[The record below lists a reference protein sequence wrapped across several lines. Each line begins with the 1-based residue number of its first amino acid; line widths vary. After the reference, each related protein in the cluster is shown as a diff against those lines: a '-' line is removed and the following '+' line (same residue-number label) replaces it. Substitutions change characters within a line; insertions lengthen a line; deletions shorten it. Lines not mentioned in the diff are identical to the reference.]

1 MPVVSSKIFPGV
13 ERNEMAESFQI
24 ESIIGQFL
32 VAAEAN
38 QWEEIDAKLQ
48 SLTAA
53 QIDEIKIGLCRLGI
67 DSESVGRPPFAQRL
81 MQICDQNAAAKSG
94 HHVGNTVNDAAEMG
108 FPSTNA
114 AMKLFKEGG
123 IQPPPPLRPMANVDV
138 PPSRFASN
146 HDSRGDEQRLTQ
158 QEAVVSGPVN
168 PKWVDGKEG
177 SGEFP
182 GEFGKYRLVK
192 ELGRGGMGVVFLAVD
207 QKLLRNV
214 ALKIPLLSHSSK
226 GALSESQKKERK
238 SRFLREAQS
247 MAKVKHPNLC
257 QVYDHDEFGEWHYLV
272 MEYIEGE
279 PLSTH
284 LRKRKIF
291 SQTEASRLLCTVAI
305 ALETLHD
312 QGLVH
317 RDLKPQNIMMTKA
330 FEPIVMDFGLSRQFL
345 VEEEEGEALTGEGVF
360 IGTLAFCSPEQIQG
374 RSDDIGPATDIYTL
388 GVILYQLVT
397 GQLPFRPSPTLGWDI
412 LNQVSPAPSKLR
424 PDLDPLIDAICQKS
438 LAKRPSDRYSSAKA
452 FADDLQR
459 VMDCDSVNYATVIEQ
474 INQSGPPS
482 QRMVETSH
490 QPVTRFVSQAELRY
504 VTVVA
509 FGCEIGDGRSDE
521 THSTISERMLEHS
534 GSFKSFVEQRIFPL
548 GGVVVQETGSE
559 LIACFGYPQA
569 FEDSAQRAARAA
581 IKMMHDLSISLPETN
596 LPNASQYWAVIHSGE
611 AVVEQPDS
619 QAPTAILLT
628 GEVRTTVLKIAS
640 VTEPGMVVM
649 TAATHQKISLYF
661 EHESLGSIRVRG
673 AQKPYELFKLIKE
686 KPNRNRVDLVDPGN
700 LSPLVGRNS
709 ELATLKER
717 WEHALDGLGQIVL
730 LIGSAGLG
738 KSRLIRE
745 LREHV
750 IDDGLEPIE
759 VIEFRC
765 SQNQQGTSFFPAV
778 DYLSRSLD
786 FEHLNE
792 PARLE
797 AVVQVLSEL
806 KMESVENIS
815 LLCMLLGVLSDGR
828 FPVLNLSP
836 QKIKERTEL
845 LLLKWLSQLT
855 QVTPVLFIVEDLH
868 WLDPSTLELLE
879 KHVSEF
885 QAGRMLSILTF
896 RPEFET
902 PWKSKSHQTQ
912 IALNRLTTRQIGE
925 MVCKRTHRKALPEL
939 VLKSIIERTDGV
951 PLFIEELLAVMIE
964 SGVLER
970 ADQGEDISALLNF
983 IPAALQDL
991 LLPRLNR
998 MGANREVIQLAATIG
1013 REFEISLLSAASAL
1027 AADQIQLE
1035 LDKFVAA
1042 EILFRNRNDL
1052 SANYIFK
1059 HALLQ
1064 DAAYKSMLTKKRQSC
1079 HQQVAE
1085 AIERGFQ
1092 DIVNTQPALLAHHF
1106 TEAGVT
1112 DLAIQYWLKAGQT
1125 SQSQSANIA
1134 AIRHLERGLEL
1145 TMSLPKS
1152 PTRDLLELNL
1162 KLPLSGLLMAIKGY
1176 AAPEVEPIQN
1186 RCIEI
1191 ARGVGDDSLLFT
1203 VLIANWEWLFIRGR
1217 HEESFVRCPEVIQ
1230 LAQALNRPGMK
1241 SEAHWCQNCTSFYSG
1256 DFEST
1261 RRHALI
1267 GAENYDRIACIEYAK
1282 VTQQNSGPLNLAYLG
1297 MAQWQ
1302 LGYADQ
1308 AFQSLHLALEMAM
1321 ELKHSFTQAMVLW
1334 KVSQTYDFAG
1344 LGVQTIEYAD
1354 RCLRI
1359 ADEQQFAFWS
1369 ALANGCKGVGLKHL
1383 GRFDESINLLKTSI
1397 LQLESTGSFI
1407 LFPKYRSHLAES
1419 LWKAGLVEEAQAQL
1433 DQAFLDQNAGEY
1445 FMHAELL
1452 RIQGDFYFDRGDLD
1466 QAEDAYS
1473 KSIRVSTQQNAKMYR
1488 LKTTLHLCNLWK
1500 HQNNITAIKTNLKS
1514 LYEGFHEGLK
1524 MPVLIAAK
1532 ELLDSLNP

>member
-1 MPVVSSKIFPGV
+1 
-13 ERNEMAESFQI
+13 MAEFLQI
-24 ESIIGQFL
+24 QSIIGQLL
-32 VAAEAN
+32 VSAEAN
-38 QWEEIDAKLQ
+38 QWEEIDAKFQ

-67 DSESVGRPPFAQRL
+67 DSESAARPPFVQRL
-81 MQICDQNAAAKSG
+81 MQICDQNTAAKSG

-138 PPSRFASN
+138 SPSRFAST
-146 HDSRGDEQRLTQ
+146 HDSRGDEQLLTQ
-158 QEAVVSGPVN
+158 QEAVGSGPVN
-168 PKWVDGKEG
+168 AKWVDGKEG
-177 SGEFP
+177 LGEFP

-247 MAKVKHPNLC
+247 MAKMKHPNLC

-291 SQTEASRLLCTVAI
+291 SQREAARLLCTVAT
-305 ALETLHD
+305 ALQALHD

-317 RDLKPQNIMMTKA
+317 RDLKPQNIMMTKT
-330 FEPIVMDFGLSRQFL
+330 FEPVVMDFGLSRQFL

-412 LNQVSPAPSKLR
+412 LNQVSPPPSKLR
-424 PDLDPLIDAICQKS
+424 PDLDPLIDAICLKS
-438 LAKRPSDRYSSAKA
+438 LAKQPSDRYSSAKA

-459 VMDCDSVNYATVIEQ
+459 VMDFESVNYATVIEQ
-474 INQSGPPS
+474 INQSGTPS

-509 FGCEIGDGRSDE
+509 FGCEIGHDGSEE
-521 THSTISERMLEHS
+521 THSTISERILQ
-534 GSFKSFVEQRIFPL
+534 GTVSFKSFVEQQIIQL
-548 GGVVVQETGSE
+548 GGVVVQETGAE
-559 LIACFGYPQA
+559 LLACFGYPQA

-581 IKMMHDLSISLPETN
+581 IKIMHDLSKNLPGASLPD
-596 LPNASQYWAVIHSGE
+596 ASQCWVVIHSGE
-611 AVVEQPDS
+611 AVVEQPDP
-619 QAPTAILLT
+619 QFNEILLN
-628 GEVRTTVLKIAS
+628 GEVRTTVMKIAS

-649 TAATHQKISLYF
+649 TAATHQKIALYF

-686 KPNRNRVDLVDPGN
+686 KSNRNRVDLVDPGN
-700 LSPLVGRNS
+700 LSPLVGRNT
-709 ELATLKER
+709 ELSILKER

-750 IDDGLEPIE
+750 IGDGLEPIE

-778 DYLSRSLD
+778 EYLSRSLD
-786 FEHLNE
+786 LEHLSGL
-792 PARLE
+792 ARLE
-797 AVVQVLSEL
+797 AVVQLLTEL
-806 KMESVENIS
+806 KIESAENIS
-815 LLCMLLGVLSDGR
+815 LLCMLLGVPTDGH
-828 FPVLNLSP
+828 FPDLNLSP

-902 PWKSKSHQTQ
+902 PWKSKPHQTQ

-925 MVCKRTHRKALPEL
+925 MVCKRTHRKALPDL
-939 VLKSIIERTDGV
+939 VLKSMIERTDGV

-970 ADQGEDISALLNF
+970 ADQGEDVSALLNF

-991 LLPRLNR
+991 LLSRLNR

-1013 REFEISLLSAASAL
+1013 REFEVSLLSAASAL
-1027 AADQIQLE
+1027 SVDQIQIE
-1035 LDKFVAA
+1035 LDKLVAA

-1079 HQQVAE
+1079 HQQIAE

-1112 DLAIQYWLKAGQT
+1112 DLAIQYWLKAGQI

-1134 AIRHLERGLEL
+1134 AIRHFERGLEL

-1152 PTRDLLELNL
+1152 PSRDLLELNL

-1230 LAQALNRPGMK
+1230 LAQELNRPGMK

-1267 GAENYDRIACIEYAK
+1267 GAENYDRTACIEYAK

-1321 ELKHSFTQAMVLW
+1321 ELKHPFTEAMVLW

-1344 LGVQTIEYAD
+1344 MGEQTIEYAD

-1369 ALANGCKGVGLKHL
+1369 ALANGCKGVGLKYL
-1383 GRFDESINLLKTSI
+1383 GRLDDSIDLLKTSI

-1419 LWKAGLVEEAQAQL
+1419 FWKAGLFDAAQTQL

-1452 RIQGDFYFDRGDLD
+1452 RIQGDFHFDRGNLN
-1466 QAEDAYS
+1466 QAEDSYS
-1473 KSIRVSTQQNAKMYR
+1473 KSLSVAINQNAKMYL
-1488 LKTTLHLCNLWK
+1488 LKTTLRLCNLWK
-1500 HQNNITAIKTNLKS
+1500 QQNAIDAIKTKLKP
-1514 LYEGFHEGLK
+1514 LYEGFSEGLK

-1532 ELLDSLNP
+1532 EILDSLNP

>member
-1 MPVVSSKIFPGV
+1 
-13 ERNEMAESFQI
+13 MAEFLQI
-24 ESIIGQFL
+24 QSIIGQL
-32 VAAEAN
+32 LASAEAN
-38 QWEEIDAKLQ
+38 QWEEIDAKFQL
-48 SLTAA
+48 LTAS
-53 QIDEIKIGLCRLGI
+53 QIDEIKLGLCRRGF
-67 DSESVGRPPFAQRL
+67 DSESSDRPPFAQRL
-81 MQICDQNAAAKSG
+81 MQICDQNLAAKSG
-94 HHVGNTVNDAAEMG
+94 RYVGNTVNNAAEMG

-114 AMKLFKEGG
+114 AMKLFEEGG
-123 IQPPPPLRPMANVDV
+123 IQPPPPRWSITNVDV
-138 PPSRFASN
+138 APSSSAST
-146 HDSRGDEQRLTQ
+146 HDSWINEQVLTQ
-158 QEAVVSGPVN
+158 QEVVGSERSADAKLGG
-168 PKWVDGKEG
+168 GKDWL
-177 SGEFP
+177 GEFP
-182 GEFGKYRLVK
+182 EEFGKYRLVK

-214 ALKIPLLSHSSK
+214 ALKIPLLAHSSR

-247 MAKVKHPNLC
+247 MAKMKHPNLC

-284 LRKRKIF
+284 MRKRKIF
-291 SQTEASRLLCTVAI
+291 SQTEASRLLCTVAM
-305 ALETLHD
+305 ALESLHD

-317 RDLKPQNIMMTKA
+317 RDLKPQNIMMTKT
-330 FEPIVMDFGLSRQFL
+330 FEPIVMDFGLSRPFL
-345 VEEEEGEALTGEGVF
+345 VEEEEREALTGEGVF
-360 IGTLAFCSPEQIQG
+360 IGTLAFCSPEQILG

-397 GQLPFRPSPTLGWDI
+397 GQLPFRPSPTLGWEI

-424 PDLDPLIDAICQKS
+424 PDLDPLIDAICLKS
-438 LAKRPSDRYSSAKA
+438 LAKQPSDRYSSAKA

-474 INQSGPPS
+474 INQTGTLS
-482 QRMVETSH
+482 QRMVETSYE
-490 QPVTRFVSQAELRY
+490 PVTGFVSQAELRY

-509 FGCEIGDGRSDE
+509 FGCEIGDDGIDE
-521 THSTISERMLEHS
+521 THYTISERMLEQS
-534 GSFKSFVEQRIFPL
+534 VSFKSFVEQRIFPL

-559 LIACFGYPQA
+559 LIVCFGYPQA

-581 IKMMHDLSISLPETN
+581 IKMMHDLSTSLPETN
-596 LPNASQYWAVIHSGE
+596 LPHASQYWAVIHSGE
-611 AVVEQPDS
+611 AVVEQPDP
-619 QAPTAILLT
+619 QVNEILLN
-628 GEVRTTVLKIAS
+628 GEVRTTVMKIAS

-649 TAATHQKISLYF
+649 TAATHQKIALYF

-673 AQKPYELFKLIKE
+673 VQKPYELFKLIKE

-700 LSPLVGRNS
+700 LSPMVGRNS

-750 IDDGLEPIE
+750 INDGLELIE

-778 DYLSRSLD
+778 EYLSRSLD

-815 LLCMLLGVLSDGR
+815 LLCMLLGVPTDSR
-828 FPVLNLSP
+828 FPELNLSP

-855 QVTPVLFIVEDLH
+855 QVSPVLFIVEDLH

-902 PWKSKSHQTQ
+902 PWKSKPHQTQ

-925 MVCKRTHRKALPEL
+925 MVCKRAQRTALPEL
-939 VLKSIIERTDGV
+939 VLKSMIERTDGV

-991 LLPRLNR
+991 LLSRLNR

-1027 AADQIQLE
+1027 SADQIQFE
-1035 LDKFVAA
+1035 LDKLVAA

-1079 HQQVAE
+1079 HQRIAE

-1134 AIRHLERGLEL
+1134 AIRHFERGLEL

-1152 PTRDLLELNL
+1152 PSRDLLELNL

-1230 LAQALNRPGMK
+1230 LAHALNRPGMK

-1267 GAENYDRIACIEYAK
+1267 GAENYDRTASIEYAK

-1321 ELKHSFTQAMVLW
+1321 ELKHPFTEAMVLW

-1344 LGVQTIEYAD
+1344 MGEQTIEYAD

-1369 ALANGCKGVGLKHL
+1369 ALANGCKGVGLKYL
-1383 GRFDESINLLKTSI
+1383 GRFHDSIDLLKTSI

-1419 LWKAGLVEEAQAQL
+1419 FWKAGLFDAAQTQL

-1452 RIQGDFYFDRGDLD
+1452 RIQGDFHFDRGNLN
-1466 QAEDAYS
+1466 QAEDSYS
-1473 KSIRVSTQQNAKMYR
+1473 KSLSVAINQNAKMYQ
-1488 LKTTLHLCNLWK
+1488 LKTTLRLCNLWK
-1500 HQNNITAIKTNLKS
+1500 QQKAIDAIKTKLKP
-1514 LYEGFHEGLK
+1514 LYDGFSEGLK

-1532 ELLDSLNP
+1532 EILDSLNP

>member
-1 MPVVSSKIFPGV
+1 
-13 ERNEMAESFQI
+13 MAESFQI

-38 QWEEIDAKLQ
+38 QWKEIDAKLQ

-67 DSESVGRPPFAQRL
+67 DSESAGRPPLAQHL
-81 MQICDQNAAAKSG
+81 MRICDQNVAAKSG

-114 AMKLFKEGG
+114 AMKLLKEGE
-123 IQPPPPLRPMANVDV
+123 IQPPPPLQPIANVDV
-138 PPSRFASN
+138 PPSRFAST

-158 QEAVVSGPVN
+158 QEAVESGPVN
-168 PKWVDGKEG
+168 AKWVDGKEG

-247 MAKVKHPNLC
+247 MAKMKHPNLC

-284 LRKRKIF
+284 LSRRKIF
-291 SQTEASRLLCTVAI
+291 SQREAARLLCTVAT
-305 ALETLHD
+305 ALQALHD

-317 RDLKPQNIMMTKA
+317 RDLKPQNIMMTKT

-424 PDLDPLIDAICQKS
+424 PDLDPLIDAICLKS
-438 LAKRPSDRYSSAKA
+438 LAKQPSDRYSSAKA

-459 VMDCDSVNYATVIEQ
+459 VMDFESVNYATVIEQ
-474 INQSGPPS
+474 INQSGTPS

-490 QPVTRFVSQAELRY
+490 QPVTRFVYRAELRY

-509 FGCEIGDGRSDE
+509 FGCEIGHDGSEE
-521 THSTISERMLEHS
+521 THSTVSERILQ
-534 GSFKSFVEQRIFPL
+534 GTVSFKSFVEQQIIQL
-548 GGVVVQETGSE
+548 GGVVVQETGAE
-559 LIACFGYPQA
+559 LLACFGYPQA

-581 IKMMHDLSISLPETN
+581 IKIMHDLSKNLPGASLPD
-596 LPNASQYWAVIHSGE
+596 ASQCWVVIHSGE
-611 AVVEQPDS
+611 AVVEQPDP
-619 QAPTAILLT
+619 QFNEILLN
-628 GEVRTTVLKIAS
+628 GEVRTTVMKIAS

-649 TAATHQKISLYF
+649 TAATHQKIALYF

-686 KPNRNRVDLVDPGN
+686 KTNRNRVDLVDPGN
-700 LSPLVGRNS
+700 LSPLVGRNT
-709 ELATLKER
+709 ELSILKER

-750 IDDGLEPIE
+750 IGDGLEPIE

-778 DYLSRSLD
+778 EYLSRSLD
-786 FEHLNE
+786 LEHLSGL
-792 PARLE
+792 ARLE
-797 AVVQVLSEL
+797 AVVQLLTEL
-806 KMESVENIS
+806 KIESVENIS
-815 LLCMLLGVLSDGR
+815 LLCMLLGVPTDSH
-828 FPVLNLSP
+828 FPDLNLSP

-868 WLDPSTLELLE
+868 WLDPSTLELLG

-902 PWKSKSHQTQ
+902 PWKSKPHQTQ

-925 MVCKRTHRKALPEL
+925 MVCKRTHRKALPDL
-939 VLKSIIERTDGV
+939 VLKSMIERTDGV

-970 ADQGEDISALLNF
+970 ADQGEDVSALLNF

-991 LLPRLNR
+991 LLSRLNR
-998 MGANREVIQLAATIG
+998 MEANREVIQLAATIG
-1013 REFEISLLSAASAL
+1013 REFEVSLLSAASAL
-1027 AADQIQLE
+1027 SVDQIQIE
-1035 LDKFVAA
+1035 LDKLVAA

-1079 HQQVAE
+1079 HQQIAE

-1134 AIRHLERGLEL
+1134 AIRHFERGLEL

-1152 PTRDLLELNL
+1152 PSRDLLELNL

-1230 LAQALNRPGMK
+1230 LAQELNRPGMK

-1267 GAENYDRIACIEYAK
+1267 GAENYDRTACIEYAK

-1321 ELKHSFTQAMVLW
+1321 ELKHPFTEAMVLW

-1344 LGVQTIEYAD
+1344 MGEQTIEYAD

-1369 ALANGCKGVGLKHL
+1369 ALANGCKGVGLKYL
-1383 GRFDESINLLKTSI
+1383 GRLDDSIDLLKTSL

-1419 LWKAGLVEEAQAQL
+1419 LWKAGLVDEAQAQL
-1433 DQAFLDQNAGEY
+1433 DQAFLDQSAGEY

-1452 RIQGDFYFDRGDLD
+1452 RIQGDFYLDRGDLD

-1473 KSIRVSTQQNAKMYR
+1473 KSMRVSTQQNAKMYL
-1488 LKTTLHLCNLWK
+1488 LKTTLHFCNLWK
-1500 HQNNITAIKTNLKS
+1500 NQNNITSIKTNLKP

>member
-1 MPVVSSKIFPGV
+1 
-13 ERNEMAESFQI
+13 MAESVQI
-24 ESIIGQFL
+24 ESIIGQL
-32 VAAEAN
+32 LDAAEAN
-38 QWEEIDAKLQ
+38 QWKEIDAKFQ
-48 SLTAA
+48 SLVAS
-53 QIDEIKIGLCRLGI
+53 QIDEIKIELCRRGL
-67 DSESVGRPPFAQRL
+67 DSESAGRPQFAQRL
-81 MQICDQNAAAKSG
+81 MQICEQNATAKTGSYIG
-94 HHVGNTVNDAAEMG
+94 ITVNDAAKIE
-108 FPSTNA
+108 FPST
-114 AMKLFKEGG
+114 KDWL
-123 IQPPPPLRPMANVDV
+123 
-138 PPSRFASN
+138 
-146 HDSRGDEQRLTQ
+146 
-158 QEAVVSGPVN
+158 
-168 PKWVDGKEG
+168 
-177 SGEFP
+177 GEFP
-182 GEFGKYRLVK
+182 LEFGKYRLVK

-226 GALSESQKKERK
+226 GELSELQKKERK
-238 SRFLREAQS
+238 LRFLREAQS

-257 QVYDHDEFGEWHYLV
+257 QVYDHDDFGEWHYLV

-291 SQTEASRLLCTVAI
+291 SQTEAASLLCTVAI
-305 ALETLHD
+305 AIQALHD

-317 RDLKPQNIMMTKA
+317 RDLKPQNIMMTNS
-330 FEPIVMDFGLSRQFL
+330 FQPIVMDFGLSRQFRD
-345 VEEEEGEALTGEGVF
+345 EDESLTVKGGFV
-360 IGTLAFCSPEQIQG
+360 GTLAFCSPEQLLG
-374 RSDDIGPATDIYTL
+374 KSDDIGPATDVYTL

-397 GQLPFRPSPTLGWDI
+397 GQLPFRPGPTLGWEI
-412 LNQVSPAPSKLR
+412 LNTVSPPPSKLR
-424 PDLDPLIDAICQKS
+424 PDLDPLIDAICLKS
-438 LAKRPSDRYSSAKA
+438 MSKQPFDRYSSAKA

-459 VMDCDSVNYATVIEQ
+459 VMDCAPLNSTTEIEL
-474 INQSGPPS
+474 INPSGPPS
-482 QRMVETSH
+482 QRMVETSYE
-490 QPVTRFVSQAELRY
+490 PVTGFVSQAELRY

-509 FGCEIGDGRSDE
+509 FGCEIGDDVIDE
-521 THSTISERMLEHS
+521 NHSTISERMLEQS
-534 GSFKSFVEQRIFPL
+534 VTFKSFVEQRIFSL
-548 GGVVVQETGSE
+548 GGVVVHDTGAE

-581 IKMMHDLSISLPETN
+581 IKTMNDLSTSLPGTN
-596 LPNASQYWAVIHSGE
+596 LPNASQCWAVIHSGE

-619 QAPTAILLT
+619 QALTEILLT
-628 GEVRTTVLKIAS
+628 GEVRNTVLKIAS

-649 TAATHQKISLYF
+649 TAAAHQKISLFF

-673 AQKPYELFKLIKE
+673 AQKPHELFKLIKE
-686 KPNRNRVDLVDPGN
+686 KSNRNRVDLVDPGN

-717 WEHALDGLGQIVL
+717 WEHALDGLGQVVL

-750 IDDGLEPIE
+750 IGDGLEPTVI
-759 VIEFRC
+759 IEFRC

-778 DYLSRSLD
+778 EYLSRSLD

-792 PARLE
+792 PERLQ

-806 KMESVENIS
+806 KMESAENIS
-815 LLCMLLGVLSDGR
+815 LLCMLLGVPTDSR
-828 FPVLNLSP
+828 FPELSLSP
-836 QKIKERTEL
+836 KKMKERTEL

-855 QVTPVLFIVEDLH
+855 QVNPVLFIVEDLH

-902 PWKSKSHQTQ
+902 PWKSKPHQTQ

-925 MVCKRTHRKALPEL
+925 MVCKRTNRKALPGL

-991 LLPRLNR
+991 LLARLNR

-1027 AADQIQLE
+1027 SVDQIQLE
-1035 LDKFVAA
+1035 LDKLVTA

-1052 SANYIFK
+1052 RANYIFK

-1079 HQQVAE
+1079 HQRVAE
-1085 AIERGFQ
+1085 AIESGFQ

-1134 AIRHLERGLEL
+1134 ATQHFQRGIEL
-1145 TMSLPKS
+1145 AMTLPIS
-1152 PTRDLLELNL
+1152 PTRDKLELGL
-1162 KLPLSGLLMAIKGY
+1162 KLPQSAVLMAAKGY
-1176 AAPEVEPIQN
+1176 SAPEVAPLHD

-1191 ARGVGDDSLLFT
+1191 CRQLGDGSPLFP
-1203 VLIANWEWLFIRGR
+1203 VLIGKWGWNFIASRFDEC
-1217 HEESFVRCPEVIQ
+1217 HVRCQEVI
-1230 LAQALNRPGMK
+1230 AIANEKRGPGMIA
-1241 SEAHWCQNCTSFYSG
+1241 EAHWTQVCTSFFEG
-1256 DFEST
+1256 DFSNA
-1261 RRHALI
+1261 RQHAEI
-1267 GAENYDRIACIEYAK
+1267 GLAHYDRVASMELIK
-1282 VTQQNSGPLNLAYLG
+1282 VTQQGCGPLMKSFLG
-1297 MAQWQ
+1297 LTLWK
-1302 LGYADQ
+1302 LGYPDQ
-1308 AFQSLHLALEMAM
+1308 ALATLNESLEMCRELAHPFTQVVVNWEVGQCYDFVRFGEKALEKGCETFSLANELGATWYIGLGLGSQGEALKHFGRDEEAIPMLEQCLSTTKNVGAKCTLGKFSGSLALA
-1321 ELKHSFTQAMVLW
+1321 LW
-1334 KVSQTYDFAG
+1334 KV
-1344 LGVQTIEYAD
+1344 
-1354 RCLRI
+1354 
-1359 ADEQQFAFWS
+1359 
-1369 ALANGCKGVGLKHL
+1369 
-1383 GRFDESINLLKTSI
+1383 GRRDD
-1397 LQLESTGSFI
+1397 
-1407 LFPKYRSHLAES
+1407 A
-1419 LWKAGLVEEAQAQL
+1419 WKMLEEAL
-1433 DQAFLDQNAGEY
+1433 GYLTSGERY
-1445 FMHAELL
+1445 IEADLL
-1452 RIQGDFYFDRGDLD
+1452 RYQGDFHRDLEEWD
-1466 QAEDAYS
+1466 QAEAAYQES
-1473 KSIRVSTQQNAKMYR
+1473 LAVAIRQHAKSDELRTTICLGRIWVQQGKKTKARAALAKVFDWF
-1488 LKTTLHLCNLWK
+1488 T
-1500 HQNNITAIKTNLKS
+1500 
-1514 LYEGFHEGLK
+1514 EGFGT
-1524 MPVLIAAK
+1524 PDLIDAQK
-1532 ELLDSLNP
+1532 LLQEWS

>member
-1 MPVVSSKIFPGV
+1 
-13 ERNEMAESFQI
+13 
-24 ESIIGQFL
+24 
-32 VAAEAN
+32 
-38 QWEEIDAKLQ
+38 
-48 SLTAA
+48 
-53 QIDEIKIGLCRLGI
+53 
-67 DSESVGRPPFAQRL
+67 
-81 MQICDQNAAAKSG
+81 
-94 HHVGNTVNDAAEMG
+94 
-108 FPSTNA
+108 
-114 AMKLFKEGG
+114 MKLFKEGG

-138 PPSRFASN
+138 SPSRFAST
-146 HDSRGDEQRLTQ
+146 HDSRGDEQLLTQ
-158 QEAVVSGPVN
+158 QEAVGSGPVN
-168 PKWVDGKEG
+168 AKWVDGKEG
-177 SGEFP
+177 LGEFP

-247 MAKVKHPNLC
+247 MAKMKHPNLC

-291 SQTEASRLLCTVAI
+291 SQREAARLLCTVAT
-305 ALETLHD
+305 ALQALHD

-317 RDLKPQNIMMTKA
+317 RDLKPQNIMMTKT
-330 FEPIVMDFGLSRQFL
+330 FEPVVMDFGLSRQFL

-412 LNQVSPAPSKLR
+412 LNQVSPPPSKLR
-424 PDLDPLIDAICQKS
+424 PDLDPLIDAICLKS
-438 LAKRPSDRYSSAKA
+438 LAKQPSDRYSSAKA

-459 VMDCDSVNYATVIEQ
+459 VMDFESVNYATVIEQ
-474 INQSGPPS
+474 INQSGTPS

-509 FGCEIGDGRSDE
+509 FGCEIGHDGSEE
-521 THSTISERMLEHS
+521 THSTISERILQ
-534 GSFKSFVEQRIFPL
+534 GTVSFKSFVEQQIIQL
-548 GGVVVQETGSE
+548 GGVVVQETGAE
-559 LIACFGYPQA
+559 LLACFGYPQA

-581 IKMMHDLSISLPETN
+581 IKIMHDLSKNLPGASLPD
-596 LPNASQYWAVIHSGE
+596 ASQCWVVIHSGE
-611 AVVEQPDS
+611 AVVEQPDP
-619 QAPTAILLT
+619 QFNEILLN
-628 GEVRTTVLKIAS
+628 GEVRTTVMKIAS

-649 TAATHQKISLYF
+649 TAATHQKIALYF

-686 KPNRNRVDLVDPGN
+686 KSNRNRVDLVDPGN
-700 LSPLVGRNS
+700 LSPLVGRNT
-709 ELATLKER
+709 ELSILKER

-750 IDDGLEPIE
+750 IGDGLEPIE

-778 DYLSRSLD
+778 EYLSRSLD
-786 FEHLNE
+786 LEHLSGL
-792 PARLE
+792 ARLE
-797 AVVQVLSEL
+797 AVVQLLTEL
-806 KMESVENIS
+806 KIESAENIS
-815 LLCMLLGVLSDGR
+815 LLCMLLGVPTDGH
-828 FPVLNLSP
+828 FPDLNLSP

-902 PWKSKSHQTQ
+902 PWKSKPHQTQ

-925 MVCKRTHRKALPEL
+925 MVCKRTHRKALPDL
-939 VLKSIIERTDGV
+939 VLKSMIERTDGV

-970 ADQGEDISALLNF
+970 ADQGEDVSALLNF

-991 LLPRLNR
+991 LLSRLNR

-1013 REFEISLLSAASAL
+1013 REFEVSLLSAASAL
-1027 AADQIQLE
+1027 SVDQIQIE
-1035 LDKFVAA
+1035 LDKLVAA

-1079 HQQVAE
+1079 HQQIAE

-1112 DLAIQYWLKAGQT
+1112 DLAIQYWLKAGQI

-1134 AIRHLERGLEL
+1134 AIRHFERGLEL

-1152 PTRDLLELNL
+1152 PSRDLLELNL

-1230 LAQALNRPGMK
+1230 LAQELNRPGMK

-1267 GAENYDRIACIEYAK
+1267 GAENYDRTACIEYAK

-1321 ELKHSFTQAMVLW
+1321 ELKHPFTEAMVLW

-1344 LGVQTIEYAD
+1344 MGEQTIEYAD

-1369 ALANGCKGVGLKHL
+1369 ALANGCKGVGLKYL
-1383 GRFDESINLLKTSI
+1383 GRLDDSIDLLKTSI

-1419 LWKAGLVEEAQAQL
+1419 FWKAGLFDAAQTQL

-1452 RIQGDFYFDRGDLD
+1452 RIQGDFHFDRGNLN
-1466 QAEDAYS
+1466 QAEDSYS
-1473 KSIRVSTQQNAKMYR
+1473 KSLSVAINQNAKMYL
-1488 LKTTLHLCNLWK
+1488 LKTTLRLCNLWK
-1500 HQNNITAIKTNLKS
+1500 QQNAIDAIKTKLKP
-1514 LYEGFHEGLK
+1514 LYEGFSEGLK

-1532 ELLDSLNP
+1532 EILDSLNP

>member
-1 MPVVSSKIFPGV
+1 
-13 ERNEMAESFQI
+13 MAEFLQI
-24 ESIIGQFL
+24 QSIIGQLL
-32 VAAEAN
+32 VSAEAN
-38 QWEEIDAKLQ
+38 QWEEIDAKFQ

-67 DSESVGRPPFAQRL
+67 DSESAARPPFVQRL
-81 MQICDQNAAAKSG
+81 MQICDQNTAAKSG

-138 PPSRFASN
+138 SPSRFAST
-146 HDSRGDEQRLTQ
+146 HDSRGDEQLLTQ
-158 QEAVVSGPVN
+158 QEAVGSGPVN
-168 PKWVDGKEG
+168 AKWVDGKEG
-177 SGEFP
+177 LGEFP

-247 MAKVKHPNLC
+247 MAKMKHPNLC

-291 SQTEASRLLCTVAI
+291 SQREAARLLCTVAT
-305 ALETLHD
+305 ALQALHD

-317 RDLKPQNIMMTKA
+317 RDLKPQNIMMTKT
-330 FEPIVMDFGLSRQFL
+330 FEPVVMDFGLSRQFL

-412 LNQVSPAPSKLR
+412 LNQVSPPPSKLR
-424 PDLDPLIDAICQKS
+424 PDLDPLIDAICLKS
-438 LAKRPSDRYSSAKA
+438 LAKQPSDRYSSAKA

-459 VMDCDSVNYATVIEQ
+459 VMDFESVNYATVIEQ
-474 INQSGPPS
+474 INQSGTPS

-509 FGCEIGDGRSDE
+509 FGCEIGHDGSEE
-521 THSTISERMLEHS
+521 THSTISERILQ
-534 GSFKSFVEQRIFPL
+534 GTVSFKSFVEQQIIQL
-548 GGVVVQETGSE
+548 GGVVVQETGAE
-559 LIACFGYPQA
+559 LLACFGYPQA

-581 IKMMHDLSISLPETN
+581 IKIMHDLSKNLPGASLPD
-596 LPNASQYWAVIHSGE
+596 ASQCWVVIHSGE
-611 AVVEQPDS
+611 AVVEQPDP
-619 QAPTAILLT
+619 QFNEILLN
-628 GEVRTTVLKIAS
+628 GEVRTTVMKIAS

-649 TAATHQKISLYF
+649 TAATHQKIALYF

-686 KPNRNRVDLVDPGN
+686 KSNRNRVDLVDPGN
-700 LSPLVGRNS
+700 LSPLVGRNT
-709 ELATLKER
+709 ELSILKER

-750 IDDGLEPIE
+750 IGDGLEPIE

-778 DYLSRSLD
+778 EYLSRSLD
-786 FEHLNE
+786 LEHLSGL
-792 PARLE
+792 ARLE
-797 AVVQVLSEL
+797 AVVQLLTEL
-806 KMESVENIS
+806 KIESAENIS
-815 LLCMLLGVLSDGR
+815 LLCMLLGVPTDGH
-828 FPVLNLSP
+828 FPDLNLSP

-902 PWKSKSHQTQ
+902 PWKSKPHQTQ

-925 MVCKRTHRKALPEL
+925 MVCKRTHRKALPDL
-939 VLKSIIERTDGV
+939 VLKSMIERTDGV

-970 ADQGEDISALLNF
+970 DDQGEDVSALLNF

-991 LLPRLNR
+991 LLSRLNR

-1013 REFEISLLSAASAL
+1013 RGFEVSLLSAASAL
-1027 AADQIQLE
+1027 SVDQIQIE
-1035 LDKFVAA
+1035 LDKLVAA

-1079 HQQVAE
+1079 HQQIAE

-1112 DLAIQYWLKAGQT
+1112 DLAIQYWLKAGQI

-1134 AIRHLERGLEL
+1134 AIRHFERGLEL

-1152 PTRDLLELNL
+1152 PSRDLLELNL

-1230 LAQALNRPGMK
+1230 LAQELNRPGMK

-1267 GAENYDRIACIEYAK
+1267 GAENYDRTACIEYAK

-1321 ELKHSFTQAMVLW
+1321 ELKHPFTEAMVLW

-1344 LGVQTIEYAD
+1344 MGEQTIEYAD

-1369 ALANGCKGVGLKHL
+1369 ALANGCKGVGLKYL
-1383 GRFDESINLLKTSI
+1383 GRLDDSIDLLKTSI

-1419 LWKAGLVEEAQAQL
+1419 FWKAGLFDAAQTQL

-1452 RIQGDFYFDRGDLD
+1452 RIQGDFHFDRGNLN
-1466 QAEDAYS
+1466 QAEDSYS
-1473 KSIRVSTQQNAKMYR
+1473 KSLSVAINQNAKMYL
-1488 LKTTLHLCNLWK
+1488 LKTTLRLCNLWK
-1500 HQNNITAIKTNLKS
+1500 QQNAIDAIKTKLKP
-1514 LYEGFHEGLK
+1514 LYEGFSEGLK

-1532 ELLDSLNP
+1532 EILDSLNP

>member
-1 MPVVSSKIFPGV
+1 
-13 ERNEMAESFQI
+13 MAEFLQI
-24 ESIIGQFL
+24 QSIIGQLL
-32 VAAEAN
+32 VSAEAN
-38 QWEEIDAKLQ
+38 QWEEIDAKFQ

-67 DSESVGRPPFAQRL
+67 DSESAARPPFVQRL
-81 MQICDQNAAAKSG
+81 MQICDQTTAAKSG

-138 PPSRFASN
+138 SPSRFAST
-146 HDSRGDEQRLTQ
+146 HDSRGDEQLLTQ
-158 QEAVVSGPVN
+158 QEAVGSGPVN
-168 PKWVDGKEG
+168 AKWVDGKEG
-177 SGEFP
+177 LGEFP

-247 MAKVKHPNLC
+247 MAKMKHPNLC

-291 SQTEASRLLCTVAI
+291 SQREAARLLCTVAT
-305 ALETLHD
+305 ALQALHD

-317 RDLKPQNIMMTKA
+317 RDLKPQNIMMTKT
-330 FEPIVMDFGLSRQFL
+330 FEPVVMDFGLSRQFL

-412 LNQVSPAPSKLR
+412 LNQVSPPPSKLR
-424 PDLDPLIDAICQKS
+424 PDLDPLIDAICLKS
-438 LAKRPSDRYSSAKA
+438 LAKQPSDRYSSAKA

-459 VMDCDSVNYATVIEQ
+459 VMDFESVNYATVIEQ
-474 INQSGPPS
+474 INQSGTPS

-509 FGCEIGDGRSDE
+509 FGCEIGHDGSEE
-521 THSTISERMLEHS
+521 THSTISERILQ
-534 GSFKSFVEQRIFPL
+534 GTVSFKSFVEQQIIQL
-548 GGVVVQETGSE
+548 GGVVVQETGAE
-559 LIACFGYPQA
+559 LLACFGYPQA

-581 IKMMHDLSISLPETN
+581 IKIMHDLSKNLPGASLPD
-596 LPNASQYWAVIHSGE
+596 ASQCWVVIHSGE
-611 AVVEQPDS
+611 AVVEQPDP
-619 QAPTAILLT
+619 QFNEILLN
-628 GEVRTTVLKIAS
+628 GEVRTTVMKIAS

-649 TAATHQKISLYF
+649 TAATHQKIALYF

-686 KPNRNRVDLVDPGN
+686 KSNRNRVDLVDPGN
-700 LSPLVGRNS
+700 LSPLVGRNT
-709 ELATLKER
+709 ELSILKER

-750 IDDGLEPIE
+750 IGDGLEPIE

-778 DYLSRSLD
+778 EYLSRSLD
-786 FEHLNE
+786 LEHLSGL
-792 PARLE
+792 ARLE
-797 AVVQVLSEL
+797 AVVQLLTEL
-806 KMESVENIS
+806 KIESAENIS
-815 LLCMLLGVLSDGR
+815 LLCMLLGVPTDGH
-828 FPVLNLSP
+828 FPDLNLSP

-902 PWKSKSHQTQ
+902 PWKSKPHQTQ

-925 MVCKRTHRKALPEL
+925 MVCKRTHRKALPDL
-939 VLKSIIERTDGV
+939 VLKSMIERTDGV

-970 ADQGEDISALLNF
+970 ADQGEDVSALLNF

-991 LLPRLNR
+991 LLSRLNR

-1013 REFEISLLSAASAL
+1013 REFEVSLLSAASAL
-1027 AADQIQLE
+1027 SVDQIQIE
-1035 LDKFVAA
+1035 LDKLVAA

-1079 HQQVAE
+1079 HQQIAE

-1112 DLAIQYWLKAGQT
+1112 DLAIQYWLKAGQI

-1134 AIRHLERGLEL
+1134 AIRHFERGLEL

-1152 PTRDLLELNL
+1152 PSRDLLELNL

-1230 LAQALNRPGMK
+1230 LAQELNRPGMK

-1267 GAENYDRIACIEYAK
+1267 GAENYDRTACIEYAK

-1321 ELKHSFTQAMVLW
+1321 ELKHPFTEAMVLW

-1344 LGVQTIEYAD
+1344 MGEQTIEYAD

-1369 ALANGCKGVGLKHL
+1369 ALANGCKGVGLKYL
-1383 GRFDESINLLKTSI
+1383 GRLDDSIDLLKTSI

-1419 LWKAGLVEEAQAQL
+1419 FWKAGLFDAAQTQL

-1452 RIQGDFYFDRGDLD
+1452 RIQGDFHFDRGNLN
-1466 QAEDAYS
+1466 QAEDSYS
-1473 KSIRVSTQQNAKMYR
+1473 KSLSVAINQNAKMYL
-1488 LKTTLHLCNLWK
+1488 LKTTLRLCNLWK
-1500 HQNNITAIKTNLKS
+1500 QQNAIDAIKTKLKP
-1514 LYEGFHEGLK
+1514 LYEGFSEGLK

-1532 ELLDSLNP
+1532 EILDSLNP

>member
-1 MPVVSSKIFPGV
+1 MTEFL
-13 ERNEMAESFQI
+13 QI
-24 ESIIGQFL
+24 QSIIGQLL
-32 VAAEAN
+32 VSAEAKR
-38 QWEEIDAKLQ
+38 WEEVDARLQ
-48 SLTAA
+48 SLTAL
-53 QIDEIKIGLCRLGI
+53 QIDEIKIGLCRLGL
-67 DSESVGRPPFAQRL
+67 DSGSADRPPFAQQL

-94 HHVGNTVNDAAEMG
+94 HYVGNTVNDAANNDAAKMG

-123 IQPPPPLRPMANVDV
+123 IQPPPVVRSIANVDA
-138 PPSRFASN
+138 PPSRFASTQ
-146 HDSRGDEQRLTQ
+146 DSRGDEQRLTQ
-158 QEAVVSGPVN
+158 QEAVGSGSVN
-168 PKWVDGKEG
+168 AKWIDGKEV

-238 SRFLREAQS
+238 SRFLREARS

-284 LRKRKIF
+284 LSKRKIF

-305 ALETLHD
+305 ALQTLHD

-345 VEEEEGEALTGEGVF
+345 VDEEEGEGLTGEGIF

-778 DYLSRSLD
+778 EYLSRSLD
-786 FEHLNE
+786 LENLSGL
-792 PARLE
+792 ARLE
-797 AVVQVLSEL
+797 AVVQLLTDL
-806 KMESVENIS
+806 KIESVENTS
-815 LLCMLLGVLSDGR
+815 LLCMLLGVPTDSR
-828 FPVLNLSP
+828 FPELNLSP

-855 QVTPVLFIVEDLH
+855 QVSPVLFIVEDLH

-885 QAGRMLSILTF
+885 LAGRMLSILTF

-902 PWKSKSHQTQ
+902 PWKSKPHQTQ

-970 ADQGEDISALLNF
+970 ADQGEDISRLLNF

-991 LLPRLNR
+991 LLSRLNR

-1013 REFEISLLSAASAL
+1013 REFEVSLLGAASAL
-1027 AADQIQLE
+1027 SADQIQFE
-1035 LDKFVAA
+1035 LDKLVAA

-1064 DAAYKSMLTKKRQSC
+1064 DAAYKSMLTNRRQSC
-1079 HQQVAE
+1079 HQRIAE
-1085 AIERGFQ
+1085 AIESRFK

-1112 DLAIQYWLKAGQT
+1112 ERAIQYWLKAGQT

-1134 AIRHLERGLEL
+1134 AIQHFQRGIEL
-1145 TMSLPKS
+1145 TMTLPIS
-1152 PTRDLLELNL
+1152 PTRDVLELGL
-1162 KLPLSGLLMAIKGY
+1162 KLPQSAVLMAAKGY
-1176 AAPEVEPIQN
+1176 SAPEVAPLHD

-1191 ARGVGDDSLLFT
+1191 CRQLGDGSPLFP
-1203 VLIANWEWLFIRGR
+1203 VLIGKWGWNFIASRFDEC
-1217 HEESFVRCPEVIQ
+1217 HVRCQEVI
-1230 LAQALNRPGMK
+1230 AIAEEKRGPGMIA
-1241 SEAHWCQNCTSFYSG
+1241 EAHWTQVCTSFFAG
-1256 DFEST
+1256 DFLNARE
-1261 RRHALI
+1261 HAEIGLAHYDPAASRELI
-1267 GAENYDRIACIEYAK
+1267 K
-1282 VTQQNSGPLNLAYLG
+1282 VTQQGCGPLMKSFLG
-1297 MAQWQ
+1297 LTLWK
-1302 LGYADQ
+1302 LGYPDQ
-1308 AFQSLHLALEMAM
+1308 ALVTLKESLELCRELAHPFTQVVVNWEVGQCYDFIRFGEQALEKGCETFSLANEFGASWYIGLGVGSQGEALRHFRRDEEAIPMLEQCLSTTKKVGAKCTLGKFSGSLALA
-1321 ELKHSFTQAMVLW
+1321 LW
-1334 KVSQTYDFAG
+1334 KVGRRDEAWKMLEEAMEYLTSGERYMEADLLRYRGDFYRDLEEWDQAEAAYQQSLAVAIRQQAKSDELRTTMC
-1344 LGVQTIEYAD
+1344 LGRLWA
-1354 RCLRI
+1354 
-1359 ADEQQFAFWS
+1359 QQGQKTKAQA
-1369 ALANGCKGVGLKHL
+1369 ALANV
-1383 GRFDESINLLKTSI
+1383 FEWFT
-1397 LQLESTGSFI
+1397 
-1407 LFPKYRSHLAES
+1407 
-1419 LWKAGLVEEAQAQL
+1419 
-1433 DQAFLDQNAGEY
+1433 
-1445 FMHAELL
+1445 
-1452 RIQGDFYFDRGDLD
+1452 
-1466 QAEDAYS
+1466 
-1473 KSIRVSTQQNAKMYR
+1473 
-1488 LKTTLHLCNLWK
+1488 
-1500 HQNNITAIKTNLKS
+1500 
-1514 LYEGFHEGLK
+1514 EGFGT
-1524 MPVLIAAK
+1524 PDLIDAQK
-1532 ELLDSLNP
+1532 LLQEWI